1 MVFLEDIDYI
11 FNSSYSKLTD
21 YCGKRLRPDIRF
33 FDHKIMIELD
43 GIQHDKARRF
53 GNISLERAEE
63 NLKQTQEND
72 QIKNNFCEKFGYKM
86 IRISH
91 KDIKDVLSILQ
102 VELEEEINY
111 QIFIY

>member
-33 FDHKIMIELD
+33 FDHKIIIEAD
-43 GIQHDKARRF
+43 GRQHFEAVTF
-53 GNISLERAEE
+53 GNISQERAEE
-63 NLKQTQEND
+63 IFKLTQEND
-72 QIKNNFCEKFGYKM
+72 KIKNNFCEKFGYKM

-91 KDIKDVLSILQ
+91 KDIKDILSILQ

-111 QIFIY
+111 